1 MNINQYAMERGWYF
15 SAIPR
20 GEFFMFTCVK
30 TSAKFQVPRDDVP
43 ILMVQEKLFP
53 YVNTLTESEINGH

>member
-1 MNINQYAMERGWYF
+1 MNISQYAIERGWYF
-15 SAIPR
+15 STILR

-30 TSAKFQVPRDDVP
+30 TSAKFQVSRDDAP